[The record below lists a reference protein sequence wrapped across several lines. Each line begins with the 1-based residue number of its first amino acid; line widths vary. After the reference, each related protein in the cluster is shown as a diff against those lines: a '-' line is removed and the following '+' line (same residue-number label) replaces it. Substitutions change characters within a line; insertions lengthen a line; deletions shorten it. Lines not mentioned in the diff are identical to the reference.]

1 MKTYRFC
8 TAFMLTLAAFLF
20 LFSAAGHC
28 CWEPAPQGVIED
40 NCTGGG
46 TKILIVYDTEHG
58 ATAIVAQKIFQ
69 TLCGVNYGVDL
80 VFVDNLDPET
90 IANYD
95 GIILGSPIYIGQFL
109 PGMNSLLSKS
119 HAEIAKIPSAFFIAC
134 TYIGNDTPERQ
145 EYAKENYVKKN
156 LAAYSDIQLDDIGI
170 LGGEFRY
177 DELFWWEYILMK
189 IANFK
194 EGDYIDNEK
203 IEAWA
208 DGVGNKWH

>member
-1 MKTYRFC
+1 MKKFYLS
-8 TAFMLTLAAFLF
+8 TAIVLLFASFLF
-20 LFSAAGHC
+20 LLPAAGNC

-69 TLCGVNYGVDL
+69 VLCDRNFGVDL
-80 VFVDNLDPET
+80 VFVDNLDPDK
-90 IANYD
+90 IADYD

-119 HAEIAKIPSAFFIAC
+119 HAEIAKIPSSFFITC

-145 EYAKENYVKKN
+145 TYAKENYVKKN
-156 LAAYSDIQLDDIGI
+156 LSAYSDIKLDDIGI
-170 LGGEFRY
+170 LGGEFTY
-177 DELFWWEYILMK
+177 DELYWWENFLMRL
-189 IANFK
+189 ANFK
-194 EGDYIDNEK
+194 EGNYIDDDK
-203 IEAWA
+203 IAAWA
-208 DGVGNKWH
+208 NGVGDKLK